1 MDREELDKKKDVKR
15 IKVELEDKTIDEM
28 KEMIITSLRIKLENY
43 KDKCFN
49 YKAMIIKNENE
60 ILDMDISN
68 YFGQCILRI
77 EDEIMNDGDRLFI
90 KIVGD
95 NRISIKDIK
104 FIMVVAEIISGTLI
118 VKTIVGAA
126 HGAVVMGSICSWAG
140 PLGTIGGAATGAL
153 IGAAAAIW
161 TPFI

>member
-1 MDREELDKKKDVKR
+1 MKIINQNNFEFWYRTELKS
-15 IKVELEDKTIDEM
+15 IKM

-104 FIMVVAEIISGTLI
+104 FVIRMEYY
-118 VKTIVGAA
+118 
-126 HGAVVMGSICSWAG
+126 
-140 PLGTIGGAATGAL
+140 
-153 IGAAAAIW
+153 
-161 TPFI
+161 